1 MPNKLKQSQSDLQEN
16 EERFRA
22 IFDHAANGIGVLDNN
37 NHYLQVNR
45 KLCEIL
51 GHSESEL
58 IGKSI
63 NEITYPD
70 DPEENLNH

>member
-37 NHYLQVNR
+37 NNFLQVNL
-45 KLCEIL
+45 KLCEII
-51 GHSESEL
+51 GYSESEL

-63 NEITYPD
+63 NLPKSTG
-70 DPEENLNH
+70 LRT